1 MALQNNINN
10 STNISQLDNE
20 LLFVQM
26 SPGCINTILLSA
38 GLYQMYSGIEIAHPV
53 YAVLFCNLLV
63 TLISSMIDVFI
74 FPFITILKYTI
85 LVNANTTMCF
95 LFHCCS
101 WCVLSLLRCLYIINP
116 KWLHEK
122 FPNPKTLCALAIFGL
137 FFIFILTFGTVLGTS
152 MSFGWPYKRTT
163 DLTSRQRLV
172 SSSTILLTYFSLV
185 GTSCLLYILILR
197 KRGKLGINN
206 VGISERSLKNETLE
220 VGSGDRSNQSK
231 TNLTHCQRTNPRH
244 FIIKKTSEKVTPK
257 IQANKR
263 SLSCTEVCNS
273 IYEDS
278 LRNKIQIR
286 RSKSY
291 EKFNIRHIDTHLELG
306 DSINRVNIQQS
317 ADIQECNVQKTRQTD
332 RQTTSIQSQ
341 TDRVKFQKAKQ
352 TDRQRKVTNGKTD
365 RHTDIQTNI
374 EQSADIQVCNVQKTR
389 QTDRQTTSIQSQT
402 DRVKFQKVKQTDR
415 HRIVTNSYTD
425 RHSDIQTNIVQ

>member
-1 MALQNNINN
+1 MALQDNIKNT
-10 STNISQLDNE
+10 TNISQLENE
-20 LLFVQM
+20 FLIIQM
-26 SPGCINTILLSA
+26 SPGVINTILLSA

-53 YAVLFCNLLV
+53 YAVLFCNLLI
-63 TLISSMIDVFI
+63 TLLSSIIDILI
-74 FPFITILKYTI
+74 FPFITILKYTV

-101 WCVLSLLRCLYIINP
+101 WCVLSLLRYLYIINP

-137 FFIFILTFGTVLGTS
+137 FLIFILTFGTVLGTS

-220 VGSGDRSNQSK
+220 IGSGDRSNQSK

-244 FIIKKTSEKVTPK
+244 FIIKKTSEKLTPK

-263 SLSCTEVCNS
+263 SLSCTEVCNIKVKDTS
-273 IYEDS
+273 S
-278 LRNKIQIR
+278 NLNQLR

-291 EKFNIRHIDTHLELG
+291 QVLNSKNIDTHLELE
-306 DSINRVNIQQS
+306 DNITRLNIEQS
-317 ADIQECNVQKTRQTD
+317 ADIQECNVMPSDDEAEHCFELEAERKEEEKKTER
-332 RQTTSIQSQ
+332 RNAEINAAVRYFSFNELS
-341 TDRVKFQKAKQ
+341 
-352 TDRQRKVTNGKTD
+352 
-365 RHTDIQTNI
+365 
-374 EQSADIQVCNVQKTR
+374 
-389 QTDRQTTSIQSQT
+389 
-402 DRVKFQKVKQTDR
+402 
-415 HRIVTNSYTD
+415 
-425 RHSDIQTNIVQ
+425 